1 MVAQK
6 AKPKINRIEF
16 DEQGFIKSGT
26 MAEKSKLKSLQND
39 ITKRDIMFIKSVGNP
54 IAKNNQSFV
63 KSAHIGVNLLYKND
77 VMADDT
83 FDQISRM
90 SSIYHNLLLDT
101 CNRDYYNNV
110 NPKSVVTVLGPYE
123 SMAMLSSSVQRTF
136 DEDSYVHTKLKSEID
151 NLSFSDMN
159 HEYQSIR
166 YNALNNNS
174 MYLTADSAA
183 LIYLAWSK
191 QACDEL
197 YKTDDDE
204 NAVRD
209 IYNDKI
215 IALKYLCDEYRIP
228 SEELYGTIRA
238 KVSEI
243 TNEDSQ
249 LIVDMKPV
257 LDDTIYKDMSPR
269 DIEFKSKQ
277 SNVWQAWYDIINMSD
292 KNDSEPSVGDE
303 YKQADEQKKAE
314 SKTESKK
321 KTEQKA
327 KEPEQT
333 AERQTEG
340 TEEPKKTEQV
350 QQNAQKSQR
359 KRTLKEKPVYV
370 ISGSAEEA
378 QYLKQLKDDITGADI
393 SFMDYNANLSDI
405 SSNDYDSQ
413 MSRMNQM
420 YYRMMLSQCVRP
432 LMYGINPDSI
442 IQTVG
447 TFAGMAL
454 MNKGFRQ
461 ACHTEVQQR
470 LYPAMNKLPMSYQQK
485 MLFNDELPI
494 GLDSAAMMHLS
505 WSKQAYDKMR
515 EPGADVNSIM
525 DDYARATDALK
536 ARCERC
542 GISEDDLNQNIRLK
556 VGQLAQKNPE
566 VLTLFTETAYQQV
579 TMADFQQDGETS
591 VWTGEFI
598 DTTGILN
605 CDSNGNP
612 QPGTFYTGSFTPRPP
627 LSMDDMINGY
637 QAVLSEMET
646 CNTVDELDKFLT
658 HHDADADLYLT
669 MMVSDGCDYDEVVQS
684 MGDANKTAMKRW
696 INNHSDEYDN
706 LKVWAHKFAEKTDA
720 QNKARQ
726 KAGVANRKIP
736 TKFEEILQDSGEHYN
751 YSMDK
756 M

>member
-1 MVAQK
+1 MAVQAT
-6 AKPKINRIEF
+6 KPKIKKIEF

-39 ITKRDIMFIKSVGNP
+39 ITKRDAMFIKSVGNP
-54 IAKNNQSFV
+54 TAKNNQNFV
-63 KSAHIGVNLLYKND
+63 KQAHINVNMLNRNN

-90 SSIYHNLLLDT
+90 NNIYHNLMLDT
-101 CNRDYYNNV
+101 CNRDYYNDV
-110 NPKSVVTVLGPYE
+110 NPKSVITVLGPYE
-123 SMAMLSSSVQRTF
+123 SLAVLSPSIQQTF
-136 DEDSYVHTKLKSEID
+136 DENSYINTKLKSEID
-151 NLSFSDMN
+151 SLSFDDTN
-159 HEYQSIR
+159 LECQSLR

-174 MYLTADSAA
+174 VYLNADSASI
-183 LIYLAWSK
+183 IYLAWSK

-197 YKTDDDE
+197 RRPD
-204 NAVRD
+204 
-209 IYNDKI
+209 
-215 IALKYLCDEYRIP
+215 CDEDTIKSAYKNKITELEKMCDKYQI
-228 SEELYGTIRA
+228 SHEELYGTIRA

-249 LIVDMKPV
+249 LIADMKLV
-257 LDDTIYKDMSPR
+257 LEDTIYKDVSPR
-269 DIEFKSKQ
+269 DAEFKTKQ
-277 SNVWQAWYDIINMSD
+277 SNVWRTWYDVINISD
-292 KNDSEPSVGDE
+292 EEGNEQSVEDE
-303 YKQADEQKKAE
+303 HKQTDKQKKTE
-314 SKTESKK
+314 SKTESKE
-321 KTEQKA
+321 KTERKA
-327 KEPEQT
+327 KESKQT
-333 AERQTEG
+333 ADQQTKKAEG
-340 TEEPKKTEQV
+340 PKRAEQV
-350 QQNAQKSQR
+350 WQNVQR
-359 KRTLKEKPVYV
+359 PQTKRTLKDKPIYV
-370 ISGSAEEA
+370 VSGSAEEI
-378 QYLKQLKDDITGADI
+378 QYLNQLKNDIINADI
-393 SFMDYNANLSDI
+393 SFMDYNANLSSI

-470 LYPAMNKLPMSYQQK
+470 LYPAISKLPISYQQK

-536 ARCERC
+536 ARCERS

-566 VLTLFTETAYQQV
+566 ILTLFMETAYQQV

-591 VWTGEFI
+591 VWTGEFV
-598 DTTGILN
+598 DTTGMLN

-612 QPGTFYTGSFTPRPP
+612 QPGIFYTGAFTPRPP
-627 LSMDDMINGY
+627 LSMDDMMNGY
-637 QAVLSEMET
+637 QAILSEMET
-646 CNTVDELDKFLT
+646 CNTVDELDEFLT

-684 MGDANKTAMKRW
+684 MGDANKTAMKSW
-696 INNHSDEYDN
+696 INSHPDEHDN
-706 LKVWAHKFAEKTDA
+706 LKAWAHKYGETTDA

-736 TKFEEILQDSGEHYN
+736 TKFEEILQDSGEYYD